1 MNIAI
6 VATIFIMD
14 IGPQI
19 GTVGLS
25 IILQPN
31 CAFFCND
38 GIPIT
43 NILPIKA
50 SGAKSPNK
58 DVTSSFI
65 EVLAQ
70 S

>member
-6 VATIFIMD
+6 VATIVFMD

-19 GTVGLS
+19 GAVGLS
-25 IILQPN
+25 NILKTN

-38 GIPIT
+38 GILIT
-43 NILPIKA
+43 NILFMMA
-50 SGAKSPNK
+50 SGAKSPEK
-58 DVTSSFI
+58 EDTSSVI

>member
-19 GTVGLS
+19 GAAGLS
-25 IILQPN
+25 NILKPN

-38 GIPIT
+38 GILIT
-43 NILPIKA
+43 NILAIMA

-58 DVTSSFI
+58 DGTSSVI